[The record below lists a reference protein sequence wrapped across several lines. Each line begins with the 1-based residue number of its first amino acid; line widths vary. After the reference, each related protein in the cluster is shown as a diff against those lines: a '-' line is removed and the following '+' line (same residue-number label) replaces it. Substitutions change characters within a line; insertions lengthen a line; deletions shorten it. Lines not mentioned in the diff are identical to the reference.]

1 MARKFGNRYYKR
13 LGKSSHSRAVNV
25 ADVLRNR
32 GLNARVVRSKSG
44 STVFFAPKIRYNRIS
59 PDGKRYIESSEE
71 KFIGMGGKG
80 EKAMREQNLRLRRM
94 GFYRDSK
101 GDFVKGKMVPQ
112 EERNMLMG
120 FCHQYAV
127 DLQRQNP
134 QLQMRTAVDYD
145 ELAEDDDDYGVIHV
159 WLVDRQG
166 KAYDSSG
173 VYENEEALFE
183 NFSEN
188 GGFYIDYDR
197 VGQDIEIFDVDEKW
211 VNQQVQCGGLRVYE
225 KVLNIDDWKA
235 DDREHDQEYSFDR
248 SIEEINRA
256 TDVMGSDVEYLNRGE
271 QRWVFKPRP
280 GIEGTIGAGN
290 VMKWNRWWQ
299 SDPVDDVVERVI
311 GGKVMIEK
319 PRQGTGFWEDHVTA
333 IFERKYPFMLK
344 YIVPAYPVPASTRT
358 AKGSAV
364 IQPEVEVAKVPGW
377 RNLSPFDNRRYEFYN
392 RWIQRLE
399 NELNMMSLNGT
410 ISEEDRE
417 EIEKWAGEVD
427 PGFGNFSA
435 DGRLLDYYDAYGLKD
450 RTWRERLRR

>member
-1 MARKFGNRYYKR
+1 
-13 LGKSSHSRAVNV
+13 
-25 ADVLRNR
+25 
-32 GLNARVVRSKSG
+32 
-44 STVFFAPKIRYNRIS
+44 
-59 PDGKRYIESSEE
+59 
-71 KFIGMGGKG
+71 
-80 EKAMREQNLRLRRM
+80 
-94 GFYRDSK
+94 
-101 GDFVKGKMVPQ
+101 
-112 EERNMLMG
+112 
-120 FCHQYAV
+120 
-127 DLQRQNP
+127 
-134 QLQMRTAVDYD
+134 MRTAVDYD

-197 VGQDIEIFDVDEKW
+197 VGQDIEIFDVDEQW

-225 KVLNIDDWKA
+225 KVINIDDWKA

-256 TDVMGSDVEYLNRGE
+256 TDVMGSDVEYLDRGE

-319 PRQGTGFWEDHVTA
+319 PRQGTGFGKITLRQ
-333 IFERKYPFMLK
+333 FRERKYPFMLK
-344 YIVPAYPVPASTRT
+344 YIVQH
-358 AKGSAV
+358 
-364 IQPEVEVAKVPGW
+364 I
-377 RNLSPFDNRRYEFYN
+377 PF
-392 RWIQRLE
+392 QLRLE
-399 NELNMMSLNGT
+399 QQRGKRSHST
-410 ISEEDRE
+410 
-417 EIEKWAGEVD
+417 
-427 PGFGNFSA
+427 
-435 DGRLLDYYDAYGLKD
+435 
-450 RTWRERLRR
+450 